1 VTILLNAPAGMDVT
15 RHGNCSAP
23 NPERRAPLRQAPA
36 QGHFLRLTA
45 SADLQANASGLLVFT
60 QDWKILRK
68 LTADAAKIEQEYVVE
83 VEGDMVAHGLN
94 RLNHGLTYKGK
105 ELPRSKPAGRTK
117 TACALP

>member
-1 VTILLNAPAGMDVT
+1 VTILLTPG
-15 RHGNCSAP
+15 RHGCRHRHGLDQRRD
-23 NPERRAPLRQAPA
+23 PERRTPLRQAPA

-45 SADLQANASGLLVFT
+45 SADLQAKASGLLVFT

-94 RLNHGLTYKGK
+94 RLNHGLTYKA
-105 ELPRSKPAGRTK
+105 RSCRR
-117 TACALP
+117 